1 MVTYEKRGRQC
12 NQIVQTDTAL
22 KCHVK
27 VYYDMY
33 MVAYIYEELRPKNT
47 SNDVMY
53 YM

>member
-1 MVTYEKRGRQC
+1 MVTWGKQGRQC
-12 NQIVQTDTAL
+12 NQIVQMDTAL

-27 VYYDMY
+27 VYYDMD
-33 MVAYIYEELRPKNT
+33 MVAYIYEGLQPKNT